1 MGFSPFNSEFDAIGD
16 NPPGQGVSHHLT
28 KCRALPFNALPGT
41 LGSDPAK
48 GLAQSD
54 GFIWHSQNKPD
65 GTAIMREHRTSAFVV
80 GAGNANT

>member
-1 MGFSPFNSEFDAIGD
+1 MGFSPFNSEFDAISD
-16 NPPGQGVSHHLT
+16 NPPWSKPSPYNISST
-28 KCRALPFNALPGT
+28 AFEPGT
-41 LGSDPAK
+41 LHSDPAK
-48 GLAQSD
+48 DLAQSA